1 MGSILESFDEPITK
15 EFLLEHGFALKLN
28 TDQMD
33 LRYNLAEMSNEEY
46 ADMIKENLYYERNVL
61 SLKTSSYVRITYW
74 PDTYLGEHYNLSCGF
89 NPYVYISD
97 LHKNSCKND
106 TIKDLADHMY
116 NLELE
121 YRGGSGFTWKQML
134 PTRIYAEDT
143 KDIIDYITAA
153 EVELKN
159 IENNDGKYSSMC

>member
-74 PDTYLGEHYNLSCGF
+74 PDTYLGEHYNLSCRF
-89 NPYVYISD
+89 NPYVHISD

-121 YRGGSGFTWKQML
+121 YRGSNFTWKQML

-143 KDIIDYITAA
+143 KDIIDYIAAA
-153 EVELKN
+153 EHELKN
-159 IENNDGKYSSMC
+159 IENSDGKYSSMC

>member
-121 YRGGSGFTWKQML
+121 YRGSGFTWKQML
-134 PTRIYAEDT
+134 PTRIYAEDA

-159 IENNDGKYSSMC
+159 IENSDGKYSNMC

>member
-15 EFLLEHGFALKLN
+15 EFLLEHGFSLRLN
-28 TDQMD
+28 SDNLDM
-33 LRYNLAEMSNEEY
+33 RYNLAEMSNEEY

-61 SLKTSSYVRITYW
+61 SLKTSAYIRITYW
-74 PDTYLGEHYNLSCGF
+74 PDTYFGEQYNLNYGS
-89 NPYVYISD
+89 NIYISD
-97 LHKNSCKND
+97 LHKNSCNND

-121 YRGGSGFTWKQML
+121 YRGSGFTWKKMCPL
-134 PTRIYAEDT
+134 TIYAKDT
-143 KDIIDYITAA
+143 KDIIDYIAAA

-159 IENNDGKYSSMC
+159 IENSDGKYSYI